1 MDKVAIKSLEIL
13 IAIHFSEYSDEIRT
27 LYNGNE
33 SFVELISD
41 FIFCEK
47 EIEKLISLNKNNDI
61 EIFKNVLAE
70 LKEEIM
76 KYIIRTKA

>member
-13 IAIHFSEYSDEIRT
+13 IATHFSEYSDEIRT

-33 SFVELISD
+33 SFVELIND

-47 EIEKLISLNKNNDI
+47 EIEKLISLNRNNDI
-61 EIFKNVLAE
+61 EIFMDVLAK
-70 LKEEIM
+70 LKEEVI
-76 KYIIRTKA
+76 KYIVLM